1 MIDEYFIET
10 APEKQWQM
18 WLNQWRH
25 TYKIEILAAVRGPKC
40 DSGGDIGK
48 EQLTLVIKRSKLL

>member
-10 APEKQWQM
+10 ASEKQWQM

-25 TYKIEILAAVRGPKC
+25 TYKIEILAAARGA
-40 DSGGDIGK
+40 
-48 EQLTLVIKRSKLL
+48 QNAKLEAMPARNN